1 MSQFPDFSRGLFQ
14 LVENF
19 TRFTKRYKQQINAIA
34 CFNFPLTYPLSCTAQ
49 QLEEKLPRQG
59 NPESNQRQEPL
70 RRHIEHTLQRTYRKV
85 IQSTWSLGA
94 ENCSRYNSD
103 NLRSDGTRGR
113 SGWGLT
119 PLFPQKLNTFERR
132 VSSTFPLEVTSQHP
146 IRPATHRPP
155 PPHPRPFP
163 AWKNVPPVSA
173 LNCPQQQKSKRHY
186 KCLKQYLQTDKS

>member
-70 RRHIEHTLQRTYRKV
+70 RRHIEHTLQRIYRKV
-85 IQSTWSLGA
+85 IQSAWSLGV
-94 ENCSRYNSD
+94 EYCSRYNSD
-103 NLRSDGTRGR
+103 NLRNSGTRGR
-113 SGWGLT
+113 SGWGLI
-119 PLFPQKLNTFERR
+119 PLFPKKLNTFERR
-132 VSSTFPLEVTSQHP
+132 VSSAFPLEVTSQNP
-146 IRPATHRPP
+146 IRPSTPS
-155 PPHPRPFP
+155 HPRPLP
-163 AWKNVPPVSA
+163 AWKNVPPVA
-173 LNCPQQQKSKRHY
+173 VLNCPQQKK
-186 KCLKQYLQTDKS
+186 